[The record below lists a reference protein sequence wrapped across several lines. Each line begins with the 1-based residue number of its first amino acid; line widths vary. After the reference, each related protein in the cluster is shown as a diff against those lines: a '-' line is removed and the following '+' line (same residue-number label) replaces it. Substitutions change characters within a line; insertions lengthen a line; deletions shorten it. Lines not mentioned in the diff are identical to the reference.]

1 MTDRSEEIFWE
12 ARRLCGVPDHEK
24 APALDAAI
32 RAEMASGGDVV
43 SVQRVLDRH
52 LALLADVKAPG
63 SR

>member
-32 RAEMASGGDVV
+32 RAEMAF
-43 SVQRVLDRH
+43 
-52 LALLADVKAPG
+52 PG
-63 SR
+63 PLYIQHILSRLGTDKVNQAR